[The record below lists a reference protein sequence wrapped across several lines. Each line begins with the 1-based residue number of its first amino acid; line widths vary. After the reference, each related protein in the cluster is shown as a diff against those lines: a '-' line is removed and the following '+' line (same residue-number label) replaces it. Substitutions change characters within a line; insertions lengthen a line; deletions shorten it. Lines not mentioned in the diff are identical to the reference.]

1 MVICSREKEWMEK
14 AVQQARISTDKH
26 KGYRTFKVFDPHI
39 NRGESDLFCSVK
51 V

>member
-1 MVICSREKEWMEK
+1 MEK

-26 KGYRTFKVFDPHI
+26 KDDRMLNKSLPHI
-39 NRGESDLFCSVK
+39 NGGDRDLFCSVK

>member
-1 MVICSREKEWMEK
+1 MEK

-26 KGYRTFKVFDPHI
+26 KGYRMFKVCDPHI
-39 NRGESDLFCSVK
+39 NGGERDLFCSAK